1 MSETKDKPKYLFF
14 IEVRP
19 TEDAEV
25 VRCEWTGL
33 TLLAAKTMYKATENN
48 YSVQANL
55 MLNERVWPAMS
66 RVFLLD

>member
-1 MSETKDKPKYLFF
+1 MNETTTKDKPKYRFF

-33 TLLAAKTMYKATENN
+33 TMLAAKTMYKATENN
-48 YSVQANL
+48 YSVQANYDAPL
-55 MLNERVWPAMS
+55 AM
-66 RVFLLD
+66 FGWEEMK